1 MATDVDHKKFLLFP
15 SIFPSHS
22 VDISFWLHRRSS
34 SSSKRK
40 MRRKQPKKG
49 GNSLKRK
56 LKSSRCKTIYWNFST
71 SQLST
76 NGQVTF
82 FNFSL
87 PLKDFWVLKYYCTHT
102 LVKLSKIVWGGS
114 SFLLAET
121 LSMYVVYISGGVTM
135 TCLDMS
141 FTPIITRPGGL
152 KL

>member
-1 MATDVDHKKFLLFP
+1 MAPTDVDHKKFLLFP

-87 PLKDFWVLKYYCTHT
+87 PLKDFWVLKYCTHT
-102 LVKLSKIVWGGS
+102 LVKLSEIVWAL
-114 SFLLAET
+114 FLWQRHF
-121 LSMYVVYISGGVTM
+121 ISGV
-135 TCLDMS
+135 TCLDLS
-141 FTPIITRPGGL
+141 FSPSYY
-152 KL
+152 

>member
-1 MATDVDHKKFLLFP
+1 
-15 SIFPSHS
+15 
-22 VDISFWLHRRSS
+22 
-34 SSSKRK
+34 

-87 PLKDFWVLKYYCTHT
+87 SPSSQRFLSFKVGTAHHT
-102 LVKLSKIVWGGS
+102 LVKLSKIVWGS

-121 LSMYVVYISGGVTM
+121 LSIYVLYISGGVTM

-152 KL
+152 KYELKLVFSFSM

>member
-1 MATDVDHKKFLLFP
+1 MAPTDVDHKKFLLFP

-87 PLKDFWVLKYYCTHT
+87 SPSSQRFLSFKVGTAHHT
-102 LVKLSKIVWGGS
+102 LVKLSKIVWGVFF
-114 SFLLAET
+114 SFGWNT
-121 LSMYVVYISGGVTM
+121 KYVCSIYFWW
-135 TCLDMS
+135 CDYDM
-141 FTPIITRPGGL
+141 FRHVIYTYNY
-152 KL
+152 

>member
-1 MATDVDHKKFLLFP
+1 MTRFKNLLHQKEQGPALKPKKIKFLYYLDTFCNFGPECDGRRPQKVSSFP

-22 VDISFWLHRRSS
+22 VDISFWLHRSS
-34 SSSKRK
+34 SSSSTRK

-102 LVKLSKIVWGGS
+102 LVKLSKIV
-114 SFLLAET
+114 
-121 LSMYVVYISGGVTM
+121 
-135 TCLDMS
+135 
-141 FTPIITRPGGL
+141 
-152 KL
+152 